1 MFTTFCDIAKNIIWR
16 IIKIGLDKGINMK
29 PGRKPIDNPRD
40 KYAIFLTKEEYHTV
54 RVRAGEVGLP
64 FSAYV
69 RKLIQ
74 EDIESGKWKR

>member
-1 MFTTFCDIAKNIIWR
+1 MCSIIE
-16 IIKIGLDKGINMK
+16 IGLNKRETMK

-40 KYAIFLTKEEYHTV
+40 KYAIFLTKEEYYTV
-54 RVRAGEVGLP
+54 RVRAGEVGMS